1 MKKSRR
7 TRRMERH
14 HRRNK
19 TQSSLNLVSL
29 MDIFTILVFFL
40 LVNSSDTQQL
50 PNAKTISLPTSTADS
65 FPKENLTI
73 MISRK
78 DIIIQGRK
86 ITTVSRILKDENRIS
101 NELQK
106 ELEYRAKKQ
115 GRLSKTEKALGRPIT
130 IMGDRSIPYEL
141 LKKIMITCSE
151 SGFPRI
157 SLAVIRKNEDK
168 PS

>member
-19 TQSSLNLVSL
+19 TNASLNLVSL

-50 PNAKTISLPTSTADS
+50 PNAKTISLPTSTAEN
-65 FPKENLTI
+65 FPEENLTI

-86 ITTVSRILKDENRIS
+86 ITTVDSMLKDGKRINS
-101 NELQK
+101 ELQK

-115 GRLSKTEKALGRPIT
+115 GELSKTEKALGRPVT

-157 SLAVIRKNEDK
+157 SLAVIRKPEEK